1 MFYIILF
8 IILLTINYVVQ
19 LFVMVYTNSIS
30 FTVAGILAIDSSIVV
45 YCIHQY
51 IKDTN
56 KEVEDKK
63 RE

>member
-8 IILLTINYVVQ
+8 IILLTINYVLQ
-19 LFVMVYTNSIS
+19 LFIMVYTNSIS
-30 FTVAGILAIDSSIVV
+30 FTVACILALDSSIVV
-45 YCIHQY
+45 YCIQQY